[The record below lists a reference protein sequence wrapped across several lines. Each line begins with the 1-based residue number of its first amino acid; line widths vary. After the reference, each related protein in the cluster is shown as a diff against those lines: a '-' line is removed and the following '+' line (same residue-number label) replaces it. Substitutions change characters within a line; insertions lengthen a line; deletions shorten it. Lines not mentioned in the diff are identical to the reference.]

1 MITIEQ
7 ISKAIR
13 KHCGGFKNATD
24 VQLMAAWNVLPPE
37 QQQEYLNNIKPKGKT
52 DADPIRP

>member
-1 MITIEQ
+1 MPTIKQ
-7 ISKAIR
+7 ISEAIR
-13 KHCGGFKNATD
+13 KHLGGYDKSTD
-24 VQLMAAWNVLPPE
+24 KQLMETWNILPPE